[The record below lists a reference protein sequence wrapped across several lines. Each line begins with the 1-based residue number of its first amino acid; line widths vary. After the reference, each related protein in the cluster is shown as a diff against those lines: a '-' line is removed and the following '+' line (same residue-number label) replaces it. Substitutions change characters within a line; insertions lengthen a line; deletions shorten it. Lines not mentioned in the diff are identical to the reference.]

1 MTAIDLL
8 VFGPWLIFG
17 VGAAVIGYRLL
28 RGHRTAKHRRHS
40 R

>member
-1 MTAIDLL
+1 VTAIDLL

-17 VGAAVIGYRLL
+17 VGTAVIVYRLL
-28 RGHRTAKHRRHS
+28 RGRGTAKHRRHS